1 MRARIAEDERT
12 QGLQLAGAPVSWIQ
26 DLLDDILIE
35 LRSATA
41 YVLDVPHRAKGYR
54 IASLMCLLPA
64 YETIMSAARQ
74 QSELFTV
81 GHQIKIE
88 RSTMVRCIH
97 DAASLAVDDDAIR
110 GLSQNF
116 ERAIRDTMQ
125 TAALS
130 S

>member
-1 MRARIAEDERT
+1 
-12 QGLQLAGAPVSWIQ
+12 
-26 DLLDDILIE
+26 
-35 LRSATA
+35 
-41 YVLDVPHRAKGYR
+41 
-54 IASLMCLLPA
+54 
-64 YETIMSAARQ
+64 MSAARQ

-110 GLSQNF
+110 GLSQDF